1 MFPFFKITLKEIKE
15 NHLTTTIT
23 HTYGLENDIITELS
37 DCKDLMINQD
47 ALNEKMLIMK
57 TGYYTHFR

>member
-1 MFPFFKITLKEIKE
+1 METGEKEIKE

-37 DCKDLMINQD
+37 DCKDLIYLVQNATILKVQSKCY
-47 ALNEKMLIMK
+47 LL
-57 TGYYTHFR
+57 Y